1 MEINPDVKQKIQI
14 ALALAIAVAAV
25 RTAYVLYE
33 RHAEGKQETQPAV
46 AAQPL
51 NPDYYVV
58 PKKLYP
64 YDLKSARELTK
75 QPVWVK
81 EGYRYTYYSFNPTT
95 HRTDFSR
102 EAGLLLPIQK
112 LDIKDVVTDRAPNSG
127 GQKAIMAVFANE
139 GKSYGVQVGLLT
151 DGEYKIYSDAMFFVQ
166 DPRELYKHWPA
177 DVWQSVEKHEVKQ
190 GMNEFQAVFAIGMG
204 RPDSQTHS
212 SWKTVHY
219 PNGGNPLA
227 ITFHDGKAVE
237 IKPEKSS

>member
-1 MEINPDVKQKIQI
+1 MMEINPDVKRKIQI

-25 RTAYVLYE
+25 RTGYVLYE
-33 RHAEGKQETQPAV
+33 RHAEGKRETQPVV
-46 AAQPL
+46 AAPPL

-81 EGYRYTYYSFNPTT
+81 EGYRYTYYSYNSAT
-95 HRTDFSR
+95 RSTDFAH

-112 LDIKDVVTDRAPNSG
+112 LEIKDVITDKAPNSG
-127 GQKAIMAVFANE
+127 SQKAIMAVFDNA
-139 GKSYGVQVGLLT
+139 GKKYAVQIGLLT

-166 DPRELYKHWPA
+166 DPHDLYKHWPA
-177 DVWQSVEKHEVKQ
+177 DMWQSVDKHEARV

-204 RPDSQTHS
+204 RPDSQTDP

-219 PNGGNPLA
+219 ANGGTPLA

-237 IKPEKSS
+237 IKPEK

>member
-33 RHAEGKQETQPAV
+33 RHSEDKRETQPA
-46 AAQPL
+46 ASAPPL

-64 YDLKSARELTK
+64 YDVKSARELTK

-81 EGYRYTYYSFNPTT
+81 EGYRYTYYPYNPAT
-95 HRTDFSR
+95 HRTDFTR

-112 LDIKDVVTDRAPNSG
+112 LEIKDVITDKAPNSG
-127 GQKAIMAVFANE
+127 AQKAIMAVFENE
-139 GKSYGVQVGLLT
+139 GKSNAVQIGLIT
-151 DGEYKIYSDAMFFVQ
+151 DDEYRFYSDAMFFVQ
-166 DPRELYKHWPA
+166 DPHELYKHWPA
-177 DVWQSVEKHEVKQ
+177 DIWQSVDKHEIKP

-204 RPDSQTHS
+204 RPDSQTDP

-219 PNGGNPLA
+219 PNGGNPIA
-227 ITFHDGKAVE
+227 ITFHDGKATE
-237 IKPEKSS
+237 IKPDKPQ

>member
-1 MEINPDVKQKIQI
+1 MAINPDVKQKIQI

-33 RHAEGKQETQPAV
+33 RHAENKQETQPA
-46 AAQPL
+46 AAAAPPL

-81 EGYRYTYYSFNPTT
+81 EGYRYTYYPFGATA
-95 HRTDFSR
+95 HRTDFAHD
-102 EAGLLLPIQK
+102 AGLLLPLQK
-112 LDIKDVVTDRAPNSG
+112 LEIKDVVTDMAPNAG
-127 GQKAIMAVFANE
+127 AQKAIMAVFENE
-139 GKSYGVQVGLLT
+139 GKSYAVQIGVLSE
-151 DGEYKIYSDAMFFVQ
+151 GEYKIYSDAMFFVQ
-166 DPRELYKHWPA
+166 DPHELFKHWSA
-177 DVWQSVEKHEVKQ
+177 EVWQSVDKHEVKT
-190 GMNEFQAVFAIGMG
+190 GMNEFQAVFSIGMG
-204 RPDSQTHS
+204 RPDSQTDP

-227 ITFHDGKAVE
+227 ITFHEGKAVE
-237 IKPEKSS
+237 IKPDKS